1 MLKGRPSVRSRQ
13 QRLTCVKLLLSI
25 NHRISHHLHNNPG
38 RSRCL
43 FNYSPPNPAFPTFGG
58 PVPELSAVDRD
69 NGSLSK
75 YLGDKGSNT
84 SKVLTRMTTA
94 ALRVTAKGLRGLHSP
109 GFPTH
114 PALHLIPRKPAQ
126 TSSWQMP
133 PLAGA
138 CAWTNLSE

>member
-1 MLKGRPSVRSRQ
+1 MSFQLFPSQSG
-13 QRLTCVKLLLSI
+13 
-25 NHRISHHLHNNPG
+25 P
-38 RSRCL
+38 L
-43 FNYSPPNPAFPTFGG
+43 FSLFPTFGG

-114 PALHLIPRKPAQ
+114 PALHLISRKPAQ

-133 PLAGA
+133 HPHRQGPVLGLISPPGKSPAHSRCLRAHLPAFPPPLL
-138 CAWTNLSE
+138 TLHIQT